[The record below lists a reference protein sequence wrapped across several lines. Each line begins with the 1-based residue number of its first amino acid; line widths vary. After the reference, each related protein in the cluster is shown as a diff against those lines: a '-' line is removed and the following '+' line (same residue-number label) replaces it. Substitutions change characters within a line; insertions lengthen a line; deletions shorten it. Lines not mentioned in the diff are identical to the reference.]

1 MVSGY
6 AVCAPLSSGE
16 KQPAAPAEMCQLP
29 KAICMLQNWL
39 CLCVEERFRN
49 QLPLALLPPPKR
61 VSVILVR
68 NCTYFLCLLY
78 SEMRCILGT
87 LGEVDAWVCVSSLPV
102 PQASDLFTS
111 VLMF

>member
-1 MVSGY
+1 
-6 AVCAPLSSGE
+6 
-16 KQPAAPAEMCQLP
+16 
-29 KAICMLQNWL
+29 MLQNWL

-49 QLPLALLPPPKR
+49 QLPLALLPPPPLCICDPCAELHLFS
-61 VSVILVR
+61 VSA
-68 NCTYFLCLLY
+68 LLG
-78 SEMRCILGT
+78 EMRCILGT